1 MSLNFVSLKEVIS
14 KPISGEWGDGEGI
27 TNVLRTTNFTNDG
40 KLDLNEVV
48 QRNIDLKKVEKK
60 QLIYGDTIIEKSG
73 GSPSQPVGR
82 VVYFDQHDGIYLCNN
97 FTSVIRAKPDID
109 SRYLFWFLFNN
120 HLTKKTLQYQN
131 KTTGIINLQLERYI
145 EEIKIPLPPLAT
157 QKRIAEILDAADA
170 LRRKD
175 QELLKKYDELAQA
188 IFIDMFGDPVKN
200 EKGWEIQPVINYCEC
215 IVPGR
220 DKPKSFT
227 GDIPWVTT
235 EDLNHL
241 SKTIKSRK
249 NIGLTEDEIK
259 LVKAKNIPPNSVI
272 MTCVGDLG
280 VISINTQNI
289 IINQQLHAFQCN
301 LKMQPIF
308 LMYNLS
314 FQKDYMYKMSSSTT
328 VPYMNKTNCNSI
340 PVTCPPLDLQIH
352 FEKKINLI
360 WDQNKLSL
368 NRISNDLFQ
377 GLINKAFKGELVA

>member
-48 QRNIDLKKVEKK
+48 QRNIDQKKVEKK

-120 HLTKKTLQYQN
+120 HLTKNTLQYQN

-145 EEIKIPLPPLAT
+145 EEIKIPLSPLAT

-200 EKGWEIQPVINYCEC
+200 EKNYALKNFFEI
-215 IVPGR
+215 
-220 DKPKSFT
+220 FA
-227 GDIPWVTT
+227 VTT
-235 EDLNHL
+235 GKKDSNASIKDGEYPFFTC
-241 SKTIKSRK
+241 SKEV
-249 NIGLTEDEIK
+249 L
-259 LVKAKNIPPNSVI
+259 
-272 MTCVGDLG
+272 
-280 VISINTQNI
+280 
-289 IINQQLHAFQCN
+289 
-301 LKMQPIF
+301 
-308 LMYNLS
+308 
-314 FQKDYMYKMSSSTT
+314 
-328 VPYMNKTNCNSI
+328 
-340 PVTCPPLDLQIH
+340 
-352 FEKKINLI
+352 
-360 WDQNKLSL
+360 
-368 NRISNDLFQ
+368 RISNFSYDFECLLLAGNNAAGVYDVKYYNGKFDAYQRTYILKLNSTDNNYLFFKFILERYLGVLQ
-377 GLINKAFKGELVA
+377 KSSIGSGTKYLTLDIFKRLNFFEPGVEMQNKFGHEMTIINRMKSEVLKEESKNLFNSLIQKAFTGELVA